1 MLNKTNIATGAVMIL
16 GGAGEIIA
24 TGGAFCPLCIGA
36 ITGGATI
43 IAGELG
49 IKLKK

>member
-1 MLNKTNIATGAVMIL
+1 MLNKTNIATGAAMIL

-36 ITGGATI
+36 ITSGTGI
-43 IAGELG
+43 IANEFGLR
-49 IKLKK
+49 INK